1 MTNVAIVLDDA
12 NRRETF
18 LKQLAYVSPQLRRQI
33 KLYLI
38 KDPSALS
45 SLNHSGAA
53 QIDVLCL
60 DASEEG
66 LVESAWTEER
76 ELILLDAS
84 HDRLRRLLRFKPIAS
99 LSSEGKD
106 SQELGD
112 ALNVALRYLRRRGSH
127 FLTIQGKEKTL
138 RVPHEAI
145 LYLESSRKRVILH
158 TRDGNDGSSF
168 SATLDSV
175 QQAVSSGNFVRC
187 HQSYL
192 VNADHVRGIDRK
204 GRSLVLASG
213 DSVSISDRYYREM
226 VELFSPGKPGRAQ
239 S

>member
-1 MTNVAIVLDDA
+1 MNIAMVLDDA
-12 NRRETF
+12 KRRESF
-18 LKQLAYVSPQLRRQI
+18 LKRLAQVPPRLLRQI
-33 KLYLI
+33 RLCLI
-38 KDPSALS
+38 KNPSALS
-45 SLNHSGAA
+45 SRDRSGAV

-66 LVESAWTEER
+66 LVESAWAEDR

-99 LSSEGKD
+99 LSSEGTD

-112 ALNVALRYLRRRGSH
+112 ALNVALRYLRRRDGH
-127 FLTIQGKEKTL
+127 FLTIQGKEKSL

-158 TRDGNDGSSF
+158 TRDGNDGCSF
-168 SATLDSV
+168 SSTLDAV

-204 GRSLVLASG
+204 RRSLVLASG

-226 VELFSPGKPGRAQ
+226 VDLFSPGKPGRAQ

>member
-1 MTNVAIVLDDA
+1 MNIAMVLDDA
-12 NRRETF
+12 KRRESF
-18 LKQLAYVSPQLRRQI
+18 LKRLAQVPPRLLRQI
-33 KLYLI
+33 RLCLI
-38 KDPSALS
+38 KNPSALS
-45 SLNHSGAA
+45 SPGSSGDA

-66 LVESAWTEER
+66 LVESACTENR

-84 HDRLRRLLRFKPIAS
+84 HDRLRHLLRFKPIAS
-99 LSSEGKD
+99 LSSEGTD
-106 SQELGD
+106 SRELGD
-112 ALNVALRYLRRRGSH
+112 ALNVALGYLRRRGSH
-127 FLTIQGKEKTL
+127 FLTVQCKERSL

-145 LYLESSRKRVILH
+145 FYLESSRKRVILH
-158 TRDGNDGSSF
+158 TSDDNNGRSF
-168 SATLDSV
+168 FATLDSV

-192 VNADHVRGIDRK
+192 VNADYVREIDRTR
-204 GRSLVLASG
+204 RSLVLANG

-226 VELFSPGKPGRAQ
+226 VELFSPGKPGHAM